1 MTVSTALYSLLL
13 YLYGLIYDIHII
25 SHIICDIDYII
36 SIIWFMISSLI
47 IIRLVYSGIFEVV
60 LTISTYFHIMMHLM
74 SVSHEFVLSKLDTLC
89 MRRSVLIYTYTLELF
104 FNPFI

>member
-13 YLYGLIYDIHII
+13 YLYRLYDI
-25 SHIICDIDYII
+25 HIICDIDYII